1 MKIPRQGQINLTN
14 FMELSKQKFK
24 STDHITLENLKFF
37 LIIPKS
43 STYSY
48 NAGQLGTQEFAN
60 FVKQQEPYVT
70 AKQRICAICQFT
82 NK

>member
-1 MKIPRQGQINLTN
+1 MKISHQVQTNLTN

-24 STDHITLENLKFF
+24 NTDHITLENQTFF
-37 LIIPKS
+37 LNIPKS
-43 STYSY
+43 SKYSH

-60 FVKQQEPYVT
+60 FVKQQEPYVS
-70 AKQRICAICQFT
+70 AKQRIFAICQFT